1 MDHGERD
8 RKRPVV
14 HLPIQNV
21 LVVDDD
27 GEAEEDPYGDVGVG
41 EDNFPDNTVGDRHCF
56 WWLKLR
62 TQP

>member
-8 RKRPVV
+8 RVRPIV
-14 HLPIQNV
+14 HLAVQDV

-41 EDNFPDNTVGDRHCF
+41 ENDLLHNTIGDCHF
-56 WWLKLR
+56 AGSKA
-62 TQP
+62 QPR